1 MESEE
6 LAAARGLVRR
16 FVEEKVRPIAAA
28 LDREARFPRELYD
41 EMARLGL
48 LGLTVPS
55 ALGGAGLDATGF
67 ALVMEELARGAAAVA
82 DHVGLVELVAR
93 LLVEHGSDEQRRRWL
108 GPLLRNEIQPAYA
121 ITGPQAG
128 SDVAAIRTTATRTAE
143 GWRLEGEKIWI
154 HNAPVCD
161 LAVVLARTDP
171 GAGRRGMSLFLVEAD
186 RPGFVKGRSEHKMGQ
201 RASPLGALRFEGVA
215 LPPEA
220 LLGREGQ
227 GFSMTMSVLDFGRV
241 GIGALAVGIA
251 RAAFEAAFEYAR
263 HRRTFGRPLVEH
275 QGLAWMLAAMAREIH
290 LARLAVRDAARRLA
304 RGERA
309 TMACS
314 IAKWTASDTAVAVTR
329 DAVQI
334 FGGAGY
340 VEGYEVERLYRDAK
354 ITQIYEGANEIQR
367 EIVVRELLRGAHLAN
382 ED

>member
-121 ITGPQAG
+121 ITEPEAG
-128 SDVAAIRTTATRTAE
+128 SDVAAIRATATRTAE

-171 GAGRRGMSLFLVEAD
+171 GAGR
-186 RPGFVKGRSEHKMGQ
+186 
-201 RASPLGALRFEGVA
+201 
-215 LPPEA
+215 
-220 LLGREGQ
+220 
-227 GFSMTMSVLDFGRV
+227 
-241 GIGALAVGIA
+241 
-251 RAAFEAAFEYAR
+251 
-263 HRRTFGRPLVEH
+263 
-275 QGLAWMLAAMAREIH
+275 
-290 LARLAVRDAARRLA
+290 
-304 RGERA
+304 
-309 TMACS
+309 
-314 IAKWTASDTAVAVTR
+314 
-329 DAVQI
+329 
-334 FGGAGY
+334 
-340 VEGYEVERLYRDAK
+340 
-354 ITQIYEGANEIQR
+354 
-367 EIVVRELLRGAHLAN
+367 
-382 ED
+382 